1 VIHHTHEAMHPL
13 NKSNPPFRLLPRLRV
28 NAASIAALAIF
39 SLFLTLVPVM
49 MVQFQKS
56 RIQQANAQGRQDS
69 VLWITY
75 QFEREHSRLRMAL
88 RNVMESTSPGAQQDL
103 ILRYDIFFSRFDLV
117 KNSPTLE
124 HLRKAPEYN
133 AVITGLDGFVKIAD
147 PVIAGL
153 GSGPASISEIKNL
166 LIHANKDEEV
176 LRDLTNFSTNAV
188 SKEIDARLTTIQ
200 SQGRSILILVG
211 LQWLILS
218 GALLGFMLYI
228 RRQKRHHLELTK
240 FTRRLHQASRRADS
254 ANQAKSVFLANMSHE
269 LRTPFQGLLGMLN
282 LLSDTPLSGT
292 QREYAQTALASA
304 RHLLGI
310 LNDILDISTIES
322 GAMKLRLAPVHLG
335 HLVGEI
341 EALMKVTAQDK
352 NLALQIE
359 LDPLLPMWIE
369 ADATRLSQIL
379 FNLLSNAIKFTD
391 TGEVV
396 LQLSLLP
403 SVNAGDGQAMQ
414 IEVKDSGVG
423 MDQATLEGLFSRF
436 HQADPSVQRRHGGTG
451 LGLEIT
457 RNLARMM
464 GGHISVQSSLG
475 MGSTFTVTLP
485 LHRAN
490 APQNSLSTASPLQQ
504 QRRLRVLVAD
514 DHPVNA
520 KYLSIL
526 LEHMGHDASS
536 CANGAEV
543 LECLRTQTFD
553 VILMDLHMPVM
564 DGITATRA
572 VRQLKGPAAA
582 TKIIMISADILND
595 TRQNALEAGVD
606 GFVAKPVQEVSLRKA
621 LALYDMAPSN
631 HVTEPVADVSAQA
644 ALADSRPTK
653 EWVNAK
659 TYQDFVDLM
668 PVETVRKQLLALFG
682 TEHNDI
688 QAIITALSMG
698 NRNEAANAAH
708 QLKGVCMLMGLTSL
722 GQALA
727 QIEKAISNS
736 QDAVPAALH
745 EHLQHCAQETQAAVQ
760 ALG

>member
-1 VIHHTHEAMHPL
+1 
-13 NKSNPPFRLLPRLRV
+13 
-28 NAASIAALAIF
+28 
-39 SLFLTLVPVM
+39 
-49 MVQFQKS
+49 
-56 RIQQANAQGRQDS
+56 
-69 VLWITY
+69 
-75 QFEREHSRLRMAL
+75 
-88 RNVMESTSPGAQQDL
+88 
-103 ILRYDIFFSRFDLV
+103 
-117 KNSPTLE
+117 
-124 HLRKAPEYN
+124 
-133 AVITGLDGFVKIAD
+133 
-147 PVIAGL
+147 
-153 GSGPASISEIKNL
+153 
-166 LIHANKDEEV
+166 
-176 LRDLTNFSTNAV
+176 
-188 SKEIDARLTTIQ
+188 
-200 SQGRSILILVG
+200 
-211 LQWLILS
+211 
-218 GALLGFMLYI
+218 
-228 RRQKRHHLELTK
+228 
-240 FTRRLHQASRRADS
+240 
-254 ANQAKSVFLANMSHE
+254 
-269 LRTPFQGLLGMLN
+269 
-282 LLSDTPLSGT
+282 
-292 QREYAQTALASA
+292 
-304 RHLLGI
+304 
-310 LNDILDISTIES
+310 
-322 GAMKLRLAPVHLG
+322 
-335 HLVGEI
+335 
-341 EALMKVTAQDK
+341 
-352 NLALQIE
+352 
-359 LDPLLPMWIE
+359 
-369 ADATRLSQIL
+369 
-379 FNLLSNAIKFTD
+379 
-391 TGEVV
+391 
-396 LQLSLLP
+396 
-403 SVNAGDGQAMQ
+403 
-414 IEVKDSGVG
+414 

-668 PVETVRKQLLALFG
+668 PVETVRKQLMALFG

>member
-1 VIHHTHEAMHPL
+1 MQPFHKSKPQSRWIPPL
-13 NKSNPPFRLLPRLRV
+13 RF
-28 NAASIAALAIF
+28 NAASIAVLAIF

-49 MVQFQKS
+49 MVQFQNS
-56 RIQQANAQGRQDS
+56 RIQQANAQSRQDS

-88 RNVMESTSPGAQQDL
+88 RNVMESASPGAQQDL

-117 KNSPTLE
+117 KNSPSLE
-124 HLRKAPEYN
+124 HLRNAPEYS
-133 AVITGLDGFVKIAD
+133 AVITELDGFVKIAD
-147 PVIAGL
+147 PVMAGL
-153 GSGPASISEIKNL
+153 SNGQVSTSEIKDL
-166 LIHANKDEEV
+166 LIRANQDEVV

-188 SKEIDARLTTIQ
+188 GKEIDARITTIQ

-218 GALLGFMLYI
+218 GALLGFMLYV

-335 HLVGEI
+335 HLVGEV
-341 EALMKVTAQDK
+341 EALMKVPAQDK
-352 NLALQIE
+352 KLELQIQ
-359 LDPLLPMWIE
+359 LDPLLPLWIE

-391 TGEVV
+391 TGVIGT
-396 LQLSLLP
+396 QLSLLP

-414 IEVKDSGVG
+414 LEVKDTGAG
-423 MDQATLEGLFSRF
+423 MDPATLEGLFSRF

-457 RNLARMM
+457 RNLVHMM
-464 GGHISVQSSLG
+464 GGHISVQSKLG
-475 MGSTFTVTLP
+475 MGTTFTVTLP
-485 LHRAN
+485 LHQAN
-490 APQNSLSTASPLQQ
+490 APQNARTTAIALQQ
-504 QRRLRVLVAD
+504 QGRLRVLVAD

-520 KYLSIL
+520 KYLTIL
-526 LEHMGHDASS
+526 LEHMGHTASS
-536 CANGAEV
+536 CVNGAEV

-572 VRQLKGPAAA
+572 VRQLKGPA
-582 TKIIMISADILND
+582 
-595 TRQNALEAGVD
+595 RGHQNHHDQCRYPERHAPKRIGSGCRSICSQAGA
-606 GFVAKPVQEVSLRKA
+606 GS
-621 LALYDMAPSN
+621 
-631 HVTEPVADVSAQA
+631 EPA
-644 ALADSRPTK
+644 
-653 EWVNAK
+653 
-659 TYQDFVDLM
+659 
-668 PVETVRKQLLALFG
+668 
-682 TEHNDI
+682 
-688 QAIITALSMG
+688 
-698 NRNEAANAAH
+698 
-708 QLKGVCMLMGLTSL
+708 
-722 GQALA
+722 
-727 QIEKAISNS
+727 
-736 QDAVPAALH
+736 
-745 EHLQHCAQETQAAVQ
+745 
-760 ALG
+760 